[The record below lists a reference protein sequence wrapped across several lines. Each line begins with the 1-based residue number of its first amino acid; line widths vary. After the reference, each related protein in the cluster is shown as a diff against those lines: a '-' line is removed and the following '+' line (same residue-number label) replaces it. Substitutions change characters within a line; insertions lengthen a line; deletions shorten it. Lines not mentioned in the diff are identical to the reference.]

1 MKRLFLVLFLSI
13 LMLVPS
19 GTNRALGTQ
28 DQIELVSLR
37 DENAKIYQL
46 SDGSM
51 KAEVF
56 ADRIHYPGDGG
67 ILQEISNRIIED
79 EYVIQDR
86 PYSFRNEANDII
98 IRMAQDTSQNRYP
111 IYMKWNDIEVMI
123 GFEGNDSRGDL
134 NYKLPEVMNGRI
146 NDNAFIVYPEVGP
159 NVDYMYEAR
168 STGVKESL
176 IIKELSTEEFSFIY
190 HVNGASLVSTEDGA
204 ALVNASGEIVEEI
217 GKFCAYDS
225 LERVTQDV
233 ECDVEDLGDGD
244 YRLRVKIDSEWMNDP
259 ERAFP
264 IILDPSVTV
273 SGYSY
278 TYDACICSV
287 YPNTNYCNDD
297 NLRSGYDTDY
307 GQRRSLLRF
316 YFNSNVSSISGSSVT
331 SATLKV
337 YRHSGA
343 APNMYAHKV
352 NSSWDSSTVTWNNS
366 PDYSTSYVSS
376 VSQHIGNNWYS
387 MSITSMVSGWL
398 SGSLYNYGV
407 ELIDN
412 NENNTD
418 NMHWST
424 YYSSEGSS
432 SYCPVLTITY
442 NSGGSGSS
450 SCGLMKYYSVTP
462 LSSSDINVQSQIR
475 QHLINI
481 GYDPTYWL
489 SCPTAYTVY
498 YGMQEDQATVLHGHG
513 SPGYIAIHDS
523 SGQTVG
529 GIYSNNSSATYTLSN
544 YSSSALYDDKF
555 MAFIACKSALADNN
569 GSTTNSLAGMAY
581 QKGARFSLGFKN
593 NVAGGEDFVNLL
605 LGRLEQGYTFQSA
618 LAYCYSNF
626 DSIYGCNGSSCPGHS
641 SNLGIWGNL
650 STTLG

>member
-1 MKRLFLVLFLSI
+1 MNMKRLFLVLFLSI

-79 EYVIQDR
+79 ECVIQDR

-176 IIKELSTEEFSFIY
+176 IIKEFSTEEFSFIY

-233 ECDVEDLGDGD
+233 ECDVEKLGDGD
-244 YRLRVKIDSEWMNDP
+244 YRLRVRIDSEWMNDP

-264 IILDPSVTV
+264 VILDPSVTV

-278 TYDACICSV
+278 TYDACICSI
-287 YPNTNYCNDD
+287 YPNTNYCNDE

-316 YFNSNVSSISGSSVT
+316 YFNSNVSAISGSSVT

-337 YRHSGA
+337 YKHSGA
-343 APNMYAHKV
+343 APNMYAYKV
-352 NSSWDSSTVTWNNS
+352 NSSWDSSTVTWNNR
-366 PDYSTSYVSS
+366 PYYSDSYVSS

-424 YYSSEGSS
+424 FYSSEGSS
-432 SYCPVLTITY
+432 TYCPILTINYTQSPAPTTKKAYFYY
-442 NSGGSGSS
+442 NSNSGIPTNDPNISVMYNSLSGWNSSYSGSMSASTIRSNIANANIMHIESHGYVDGGYISCYSGKLAANCTDTSTIKALSSLYGSGSCSNVDLIFFAGCDTAKTS
-450 SCGLMKYYSVTP
+450 SDYGDLDNYAKYTMGVKSTVAFNSSVYYTTGNPDVGLPYFVTRFYTYIKMGYSVSTAGSLAFDDVYEVDGWACGL
-462 LSSSDINVQSQIR
+462 
-475 QHLINI
+475 
-481 GYDPTYWL
+481 
-489 SCPTAYTVY
+489 
-498 YGMQEDQATVLHGHG
+498 
-513 SPGYIAIHDS
+513 
-523 SGQTVG
+523 
-529 GIYSNNSSATYTLSN
+529 NSRVV
-544 YSSSALYDDKF
+544 F
-555 MAFIACKSALADNN
+555 G
-569 GSTTNSLAGMAY
+569 GSTVIN
-581 QKGARFSLGFKN
+581 
-593 NVAGGEDFVNLL
+593 
-605 LGRLEQGYTFQSA
+605 
-618 LAYCYSNF
+618 
-626 DSIYGCNGSSCPGHS
+626 
-641 SNLGIWGNL
+641 
-650 STTLG
+650 